1 MINLR
6 VSRAYRG
13 LVLEDEL
20 VHAVKTTIEY
30 QRIEPEDVDVSIVVE
45 NDGKLKE
52 LNRNFL
58 GIDAVT
64 DVLSFALDE
73 KNPENDRLYLGD
85 VIISFPRAKAQAEQ
99 AGHSVMDELD
109 LLAVHG
115 VLHLL
120 GYDHAESSAK
130 EKMWHAQAEIL
141 GSINVVIKKW
151 PED

>member
-6 VSRAYRG
+6 VSRLYKG
-13 LVLEDEL
+13 MVLVEEL
-20 VHAVKTTIEY
+20 INAVKTTVEY
-30 QRIEPEDVDVSIVVE
+30 QGIQPDDVDIGIIVE
-45 NDGKLKE
+45 NDRKLRE
-52 LNRNFL
+52 LNRNYL

-73 KNPENDRLYLGD
+73 KDPENDRLYLGD
-85 VIISFPRAKAQAEQ
+85 VIISFPRAQAQSEL

-120 GYDHAESSAK
+120 GYDHAEPLAK
-130 EKMWHAQAEIL
+130 EKMWDAQSEIL
-141 GSINVVIKKW
+141 GSMNVVINKW

>member
-6 VSRAYRG
+6 VPRAYRG
-13 LVLEDEL
+13 LVLEEEL
-20 VHAVKTTIEY
+20 VHAAIKTIEY
-30 QRIEPEDVDVSIVVE
+30 QGIKPDDVDVSIVIE
-45 NDGKLKE
+45 NDVKLRE

-64 DVLSFALDE
+64 DVLSFALVE
-73 KNPENDRLYLGD
+73 KDPENDRLYLGD
-85 VIISFPRAKAQAEQ
+85 VIISFPRAKAQSEQ

-115 VLHLL
+115 ILHLM
-120 GYDHAESSAK
+120 GYDHAEPMAK
-130 EKMWHAQAEIL
+130 EKMWDAQAKIL
-141 GSINVVIKKW
+141 GSMNVVIKKW

>member
-6 VSRAYRG
+6 ISRLYRSMVVG
-13 LVLEDEL
+13 EEL
-20 VHAVKTTIEY
+20 INAVKTTLEY
-30 QRIEPEDVDVSIVVE
+30 QQIKPDEVDASIVIE
-45 NDGKLKE
+45 NDNKLKE

-58 GIDAVT
+58 GIDAAT

-73 KNPENDRLYLGD
+73 KDPENGRLYLGD
-85 VIISFPRAKAQAEQ
+85 VIISFPRAKAQSEL

-120 GYDHAESSAK
+120 GYDHAEPPAK
-130 EKMWHAQAEIL
+130 ERMWNAQAQIL
-141 GSINVVIKKW
+141 GSINVVINKW

>member
-13 LVLEDEL
+13 LVLEEEL
-20 VHAVKTTIEY
+20 VHAAIKTIEY
-30 QRIEPEDVDVSIVVE
+30 QGINPEEVDISLVIE
-45 NDGKLKE
+45 NNARLRA

-64 DVLSFALDE
+64 DVLSFVLDE

-85 VIISFPRAKAQAEQ
+85 VIISFPRARAQSEQ

-115 VLHLL
+115 ILHLL
-120 GYDHAESSAK
+120 GYDHAEPVAK
-130 EKMWHAQAEIL
+130 EKMWDAQAKIL
-141 GSINVVIKKW
+141 ASVNVAIKKW